1 MILSDILNYLQPDIK
16 LHIKR
21 VINNKPCETL
31 FNNTLIELRK
41 MMKDNE
47 IPFLNSKYFLITTD
61 IVGCM
66 DFPNNTYIQPALLIY
81 VLI

>member
-1 MILSDILNYLQPDIK
+1 MILSNILNYLQPDIK

-31 FNNTLIELRK
+31 FNDTIKELFEI
-41 MMKDNE
+41 MKDTD

>member
-1 MILSDILNYLQPDIK
+1 MKLYDILNYIDVNIK
-16 LHIKR
+16 IHIKR
-21 VINNKPCETL
+21 VINNMPCETL
-31 FNNTLIELRK
+31 FNDTIKELFEI
-41 MMKDNE
+41 MKDTD

-66 DFPNNTYIQPALLIY
+66 DFPNNTHIQPALLIY